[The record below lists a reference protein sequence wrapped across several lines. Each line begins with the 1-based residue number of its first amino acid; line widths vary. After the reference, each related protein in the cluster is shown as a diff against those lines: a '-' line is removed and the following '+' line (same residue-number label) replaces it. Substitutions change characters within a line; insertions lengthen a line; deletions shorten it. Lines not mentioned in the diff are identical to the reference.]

1 MDGLSMFKM
10 IADQARQGQLVF
22 PTHLEQT
29 LKLKQMLDDPD
40 CHAETASK
48 LISTDPLLSARIVAV
63 ANSSAYNRSGNS
75 VSNIRNAVSRLGF
88 SQTKILVTAL
98 IVRQLNQQLRD
109 PLLIAKARQLWEHT
123 AHVAALAQVLAKH
136 ITHVDPDTALFAGL
150 IHEVGGFYMIS
161 CAEQYPGI
169 LDSENEA
176 WSEYGEKLIG
186 RGVLQQLEIP
196 RHVIDAVEFM
206 WKGLATYP
214 PESLGDT
221 LILANDIAPV
231 PSPLHQHLS
240 PAMQQQTAHL
250 NFEIEE
256 STLQEILRERDEEI
270 HSLSHALLA

>member
-1 MDGLSMFKM
+1 MDRLSMFKI

-29 LKLKQMLDDPD
+29 LKLKHLLDDPD
-40 CHAETASK
+40 CHTEIASK
-48 LISTDPLLSARIVAV
+48 LISGEPLLSARIVAV
-63 ANSSAYNRSGNS
+63 ANSAAYNRSGADI
-75 VSNIRNAVSRLGF
+75 SNIRGAVNRLGF

-109 PLLIAKARQLWEHT
+109 PVLIAKARQLWEHT
-123 AHVAALAQVLAKH
+123 VHVAALAQVIAKH
-136 ITHVDPDTALFAGL
+136 ITHVDPDTAMFAGL
-150 IHEVGGFYMIS
+150 IHEVGGFYLIS

-169 LDSENEA
+169 IDSENEA

-196 RHVIDAVEFM
+196 QHVIDAVEFM

-231 PSPLHQHLS
+231 SSPLHQHLS
-240 PAMQQQTAHL
+240 PAMQAHTAHL
-250 NFEIEE
+250 NFEVDE
-256 STLQEILRERDEEI
+256 STLQEILQEKDEEI
-270 HSLSHALLA
+270 HSLSHALLN